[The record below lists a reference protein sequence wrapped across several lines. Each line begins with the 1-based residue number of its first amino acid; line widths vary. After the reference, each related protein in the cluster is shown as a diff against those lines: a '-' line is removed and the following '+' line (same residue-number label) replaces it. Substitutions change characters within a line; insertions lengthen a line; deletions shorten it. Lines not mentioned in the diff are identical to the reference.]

1 MVGESCAPN
10 LTTKPW
16 LLSLLPD
23 KTIDSLFFEFIDC
36 FRLTTNYVNVEDENK
51 ILDISQI
58 AQIICD
64 SNYNP
69 SVEFFTKSA
78 TEMSDSITESGN
90 SSNYIRRKIKDL
102 FLKNKEITFKEI
114 CKMFESLNYS
124 LAALNN
130 HFKIV
135 RQELVSSGWIVNK
148 IKNGRYKL
156 EKTNGL
162 Q

>member
-1 MVGESCAPN
+1 MKACLLLTSPN
-10 LTTKPW
+10 GKQMITNQANYPQL
-16 LLSLLPD
+16 
-23 KTIDSLFFEFIDC
+23 IEFIDC
-36 FRLTTNYVNVEDENK
+36 FRLTTNYVNIEDENK

-69 SVEFFTKSA
+69 SVEFFSKSA
-78 TEMSDSITESGN
+78 TQISDSITENGN
-90 SSNYIRRKIKDL
+90 SSNYIRRKIKDQ

-135 RQELVSSGWIVNK
+135 RQELVSNGWIVNK

-156 EKTNGL
+156 EKVNGL

>member
-1 MVGESCAPN
+1 MKACLLLTSPN
-10 LTTKPW
+10 GKQMITSQTNHPQLV
-16 LLSLLPD
+16 
-23 KTIDSLFFEFIDC
+23 EFIDC

-69 SVEFFTKSA
+69 SVEFFSKSA
-78 TEMSDSITESGN
+78 TEISDSITENGN
-90 SSNYIRRKIKDL
+90 SSNYIRRKIKDH